1 MMFPPSVQDDEA
13 SSVSVEVPSQT
24 SGVSRTGR
32 VKIGL
37 FLGVFFLIM
46 VALGGWFLSVG
57 FLVAISFAFQ
67 ELRALLKTQRVFVSP
82 TIYYT
87 SVVCFVLLAHVHNKL
102 GWMWAVMMLATTV
115 ASFQW
120 LFHQPRRTFVDLSAT
135 LFTLFYLGV
144 LPVHTLLLRG
154 EGVISGEP
162 LLEQDGLHYI
172 VWVLLVIIASDVG
185 AYYFGK
191 SFGKHLL
198 YPELSPKKTQEG
210 ALGGLVT
217 GVVVGLTY
225 AYFIGFSLQHAFI
238 MTTLV
243 IISAALGDLVESK
256 LKREAGIKDSGFLL
270 EGHGGVLD
278 RVDSYIFAIPVAYY
292 YIHWVV
298 HHEGIWKEWVSF
310 GEKLLDFSIRF

>member
-1 MMFPPSVQDDEA
+1 MFTPPNADSIQATENI
-13 SSVSVEVPSQT
+13 PT
-24 SGVSRTGR
+24 PTTTKKGR
-32 VKIGL
+32 VKMGL
-37 FLGVFFLIM
+37 LLGVFFVIM

-57 FLVAISFAFQ
+57 FFAAMSFAFQ
-67 ELRALLKTQRVFVSP
+67 ELKTLLKSQKVFVSP
-82 TIYYT
+82 TIYYA
-87 SVVCFVLLAHVHNKL
+87 SLACFVLLAQAPNKF

-144 LPVHTLLLRG
+144 LPVHTILLRG
-154 EGVISGEP
+154 EGVVAGEA
-162 LLEQDGLHYI
+162 LLQQDGLHYI

-191 SFGKHLL
+191 AFGRHLL

-210 ALGGLVT
+210 ALGGLAT
-217 GVVVGLTY
+217 GVFVGLAY

-270 EGHGGVLD
+270 GGHGGFLD
-278 RVDSYIFAIPVAYY
+278 RMDSYIFSIPMAYY

-298 HHEGIWKEWVSF
+298 HHEGIWKELVAF
-310 GEKLLDFSIRF
+310 GQKLLDFNIHF

>member
-1 MMFPPSVQDDEA
+1 MPTPPPS
-13 SSVSVEVPSQT
+13 SSVPVEPPAQTPSFLAGLK
-24 SGVSRTGR
+24 SGR
-32 VKIGL
+32 VRMGL
-37 FLGVFFLIM
+37 LLGVLFVIM
-46 VALGGWFLSVG
+46 LVLGGWFLTLG
-57 FLVAISFAFQ
+57 FLVLMGFAFQ
-67 ELRALLKTQRVFVSP
+67 ELKSLLKSQGVFVSP
-82 TIYYT
+82 TIYY
-87 SVVCFVLLAHVHNKL
+87 SSLLCFVLLAHAHNKL

-144 LPVHTLLLRG
+144 LPVHCLLLRG
-154 EGVISGEP
+154 EGVQRGEA
-162 LLEQDGLHYI
+162 LLQQDGLLYI
-172 VWVLLVIIASDVG
+172 VWVTLVIIAADVG

-191 SFGKHLL
+191 AFGRHLL

-210 ALGGLVT
+210 ALGGLAT
-217 GVVVGLTY
+217 GVIVGLAY

-256 LKREAGIKDSGFLL
+256 LKREAGLKDSGFLL
-270 EGHGGVLD
+270 GGHGGFLD
-278 RVDSYIFAIPVAYY
+278 RMDSYIFSIPMAYY

-298 HHEGIWKEWVSF
+298 HHEGIWKELVSF
-310 GEKLLDFSIRF
+310 GQKLLEFNIRF